1 MRPRKSTPE
10 MERLLYQDDAE
21 PQLLERAIRLT
32 MSDMLF
38 EHEPRIRQLVEH
50 PDPEVRGRVIR
61 RLVGILGREE
71 MFQQG
76 YRMMNEDSSVIARGH
91 AVTAF
96 GLWLEHDGVDH
107 PRRAET
113 LDQMVRALEIAM
125 TFDDED
131 GELLQRKLHREL
143 MTAITGDEYKTPDN
157 FEPGRDINWDLLK
170 SYFLESK

>member
-1 MRPRKSTPE
+1 MRLRKSTPE

-32 MSDMLF
+32 LSDQLF

-50 PDPEVRGRVIR
+50 PDPEVRGQVIR

-71 MFQQG
+71 MFRHG
-76 YRMMNEDSSVIARGH
+76 YRMMNEDPSVIARGH

-96 GLWLEHDGVDH
+96 GVWLRNDGVDH

-113 LDQMVRALEIAM
+113 LDQMIRALKVAM
-125 TFDDED
+125 TIDDED
-131 GELLQRKLHREL
+131 GELLQRKLYRGL
-143 MTAITGDEYKTPDN
+143 MTALPGEEYEMPDD
-157 FEPGRDINWDLLK
+157 FEPGRDINWNLLK
-170 SYFLESK
+170 SYSSESK